1 MLDKIKNTFES
12 NRQLKSSLLLPVFH
26 FLKILNSVK
35 VRSIKDIALAAK
47 NGNIINEM
55 KKLLPYI
62 SIEHLQKYRKILV
75 LG

>member
-1 MLDKIKNTFES
+1 MLDKIKNAFES

-35 VRSIKDIALAAK
+35 VRIIKEIALAAK

-75 LG
+75 LS